1 MYTRKLVSLIALAI
15 LVATLVAACAPA
27 PTPAPTAAP
36 PTAAPV
42 QPTTAS
48 AAPTAVPPTSAPKVG
63 ATWKIG
69 FISSATGPAASLGV
83 PERDVASLVANQLK
97 AAGGITGPDG
107 VKHDVQILIFD
118 DQSSADTATSLA
130 RRLIEQDQVQVLVAT
145 TASGPSTAIVPIVTE
160 AKAPNISMA
169 SARAIIEDP
178 ATKKMRDWVFKPVP
192 ENTNSAD
199 KQAEYLKAVG
209 VTKVCHLYE
218 NSAYGQDTLASAK
231 TSFPKAGITIVY
243 DDSFDPKATEFP
255 QLAKAKSSGC
265 EAVVIG
271 AIPPA
276 SPVMNV
282 AVRDALPNVRV
293 IHGHGS
299 CVSDLIK
306 NAGKAAEGTVMP
318 CGKIIVADSL
328 PDSDPVKKLDV
339 DFIKAYAT
347 VSKDPISTFA
357 GHAYDS
363 LNWAVAA
370 LKTLPDG
377 GTLAAQ
383 RQAVRDALETKT
395 VNFPTTHGLY
405 TLSPTD
411 HLGFNGAEFAFVIVK
426 NGQFVA
432 LPKDQWK

>member
-1 MYTRKLVSLIALAI
+1 MNARRVLLLVVLSLIMLSI
-15 LVATLVAACAPA
+15 AACAT
-27 PTPAPTAAP
+27 PTPAPTPQP
-36 PTAAPV
+36 PTAAPA
-42 QPTTAS
+42 QPT
-48 AAPTAVPPTSAPKVG
+48 AAPAATATTAPKVG

-83 PERDVASLVANQLK
+83 PERDVAKLVSDQLK
-97 AAGGITGPDG
+97 ASGGITGPDG
-107 VKHDVQILIFD
+107 VKHDVQVLIFD
-118 DQSSADTATSLA
+118 DQSSADTAPTLA
-130 RRLIEQDQVQVLVAT
+130 RRLIEQEQVQVLVAT

-160 AKAPNISMA
+160 AKVPNVSMA

-178 ATKKMRDWVFKPVP
+178 QTKKMREWVFKPVP

-209 VTKVCHLYE
+209 VTKVCYLYE
-218 NSAYGQDTLASAK
+218 NSAYGQDTVASAK
-231 TSFPKAGITIVY
+231 ASYPKANIQIVF

-255 QLAKAKSSGC
+255 QLAKVKASGC

-282 AVRDALPNVRV
+282 AVRDALPNVRIV
-293 IHGHGS
+293 HGHGS

-318 CGKIIVADSL
+318 CGKIIVAESL
-328 PDSDPVKKLDV
+328 PDSDPVKKLNL

-357 GHAYDS
+357 GHAYDA
-363 LNWAVAA
+363 LNWAIAG

-377 GTLAAQ
+377 GTLADQ
-383 RQAVRDALETKT
+383 RSKVRDAIEKLKD
-395 VNFPTTHGLY
+395 FPTTHGLY
-405 TLSPTD
+405 SLSATD
-411 HLGFNGAEFAFVIVK
+411 HLGFNGAEFGFVVVK
-426 NGQFVA
+426 DGKFVS
-432 LPKDQWK
+432 LTKDQWK